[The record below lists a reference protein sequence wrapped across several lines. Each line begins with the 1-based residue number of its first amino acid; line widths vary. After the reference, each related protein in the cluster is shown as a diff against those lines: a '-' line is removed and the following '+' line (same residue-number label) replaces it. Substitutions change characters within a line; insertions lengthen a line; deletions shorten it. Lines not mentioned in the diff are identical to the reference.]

1 MPVHAFEANAGATAA
16 VNVEGVGAG
25 ANAEG
30 AAVGAKAGAAC
41 TGAKAGAPEAIANDG
56 AGALP
61 AQPNPDAVTGLA
73 PNTKAP
79 EAAALGVLALPAPPK
94 ANVAGTAEGC

>member
-56 AGALP
+56 LVRYRRSRIRTLSP
-61 AQPNPDAVTGLA
+61 AWLRTQRRQRQLRLV
-73 PNTKAP
+73 
-79 EAAALGVLALPAPPK
+79 
-94 ANVAGTAEGC
+94 C